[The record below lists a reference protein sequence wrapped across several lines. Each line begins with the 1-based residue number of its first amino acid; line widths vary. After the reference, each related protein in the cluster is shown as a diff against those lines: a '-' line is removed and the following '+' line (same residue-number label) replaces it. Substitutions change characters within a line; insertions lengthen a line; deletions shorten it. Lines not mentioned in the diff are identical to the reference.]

1 MEIRA
6 LSFAAGMALIAV
18 SANAQTPVSGTR
30 DTVFAGGGAFNFTLK
45 EIPDQ
50 NFCIPYAA
58 TNGNV
63 PRGSAEAIAGW
74 KDVVN
79 QHTNLSFTDD
89 GPVSPQICPKPGSHA
104 VQGVGSN
111 N

>member
-1 MEIRA
+1 MKIHA
-6 LSFAAGMALIAV
+6 LAFAAGMTLMAGTA
-18 SANAQTPVSGTR
+18 SAQTTVSGTR

-63 PRGSAEAIAGW
+63 PRGGAEAIAGW

-79 QHTNLSFTDD
+79 QHTALSFTDD
-89 GPVSPQICPKPGSHA
+89 GPVSAQICPRPGSHA